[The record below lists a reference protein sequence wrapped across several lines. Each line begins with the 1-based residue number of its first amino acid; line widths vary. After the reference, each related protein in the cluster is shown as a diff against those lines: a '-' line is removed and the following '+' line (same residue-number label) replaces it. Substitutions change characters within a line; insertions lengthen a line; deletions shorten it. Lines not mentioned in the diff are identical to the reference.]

1 MTRKIGPT
9 TNILAIFAG
18 GNNTISKLKNT
29 MTRKI
34 FALFVAL
41 FSITCISAHKFVL
54 ATYNIRLKSEVDVN
68 RGDGWKQRCPYL
80 TNLIRFHGFEIFGT
94 QEGFLDQLEDIKANL
109 PGYEYIGVGRDDG
122 KKKGEHS
129 AIFYDTNKFELLESG
144 NFWLSPTP
152 DRPGL
157 GWDAACVRICTWGV
171 FKIKGTK
178 FKFVYYNLHMD
189 HIGVV
194 ARAESAKMILNK
206 IKEDKH
212 ELPAIL
218 SGDFN
223 INQDND
229 GFKLIDN
236 SGILNDSYRVAKFR
250 YINMS
255 TFNDFHPEGLGLNE
269 RIDHIFVTK
278 HFTVEKY
285 GELTDV
291 YRTES
296 IDANGKKTARAHTP
310 SDHYPIMVV
319 LETGKKK

>member
-1 MTRKIGPT
+1 MNKK
-9 TNILAIFAG
+9 L
-18 GNNTISKLKNT
+18 TI
-29 MTRKI
+29 
-34 FALFVAL
+34 LFVAL
-41 FSITCISAHKFVL
+41 ITAMSVSAHKFVL
-54 ATYNIRLKSEVDVN
+54 ATYNIRLQSEYDAN
-68 RGDGWKQRCPYL
+68 RGESWQQRCPYL
-80 TNLIRFHGFEIFGT
+80 TKLIRFHGFEIFGT
-94 QEGFLDQLEDIKANL
+94 QEGFLNQLEDMKAQL

-189 HIGVV
+189 HVGVT
-194 ARAESAKMILNK
+194 ARAESAKMILNR

-212 ELPAIL
+212 RLPAIL

-223 INQDND
+223 IDQDND

-236 SGILNDSYRVAKFR
+236 SGILNDACRIAKFR
-250 YINMS
+250 YLNMS
-255 TFNDFHPEGLGLNE
+255 TFNDFHPEGLGMDR
-269 RIDHIFVTK
+269 RIDHIFLTK
-278 HFTVEKY
+278 EFTVEKY

-291 YRTES
+291 YRTETT
-296 IDANGKKTARAHTP
+296 DANGRKVARAHTP
-310 SDHYPIMVV
+310 SDHYPIMIVV
-319 LETGKKK
+319 ETKKKK

>member
-1 MTRKIGPT
+1 MYRKAILLL
-9 TNILAIFAG
+9 LAIFTLG
-18 GNNTISKLKNT
+18 Y
-29 MTRKI
+29 
-34 FALFVAL
+34 VQ
-41 FSITCISAHKFVL
+41 AHKFVL
-54 ATYNIRLKSEVDVN
+54 ATYNIRLKTTVDDQ
-68 RGDGWKQRCPYL
+68 RGDGWTQRCPYVA
-80 TNLIRFHGFEIFGT
+80 NLIRFHGFEIFGT
-94 QEGFLDQLEDIKANL
+94 QEGFAEQLDDLKTKL
-109 PGYEYIGVGRDDG
+109 PGYEYIGAGRDDG

-129 AIFYDTNKFELLESG
+129 AIFYDTNKFKLLESG

-171 FKIKGTK
+171 FQIKGTK

-189 HIGVV
+189 HIGVT
-194 ARAESAKMILNK
+194 ARAESAKMILK
-206 IKEDKH
+206 RIKEDKH
-212 ELPAIL
+212 KLPAIL

-223 INQDND
+223 INQNND

-236 SGILNDSYRVAKFR
+236 SGILNDSYRVAQFR
-250 YINMS
+250 YLNMS
-255 TFNDFHPEGLGLNE
+255 TFNAYEPAGLGMDE

-278 HFTVEKY
+278 DFTVEKY

-291 YRTES
+291 YRTETT
-296 IDANGKKTARAHTP
+296 DANGKKTARAHTP

>member
-1 MTRKIGPT
+1 MKQKLT
-9 TNILAIFAG
+9 IL
-18 GNNTISKLKNT
+18 L
-29 MTRKI
+29 
-34 FALFVAL
+34 FALFSVTFA
-41 FSITCISAHKFVL
+41 SAHKFVL
-54 ATYNIRLKSEVDVN
+54 ATYNIRLQND
-68 RGDGWKQRCPYL
+68 GDANSGNGWQQRCPYL
-80 TNLIRFHGFEIFGT
+80 TKLIRFHGFEIFGT
-94 QEGFLDQLEDIKANL
+94 QEGFLNQLEDMKAQL

-129 AIFYDTNKFELLESG
+129 AIFYDTNKFELIESG

-189 HIGVV
+189 HIGVT
-194 ARAESAKMILNK
+194 ARAESAKMIMNR

-212 ELPAIL
+212 KLPAIL

-236 SGILNDSYRVAKFR
+236 SGILNDAYRIAKFR
-250 YINMS
+250 YLNMS
-255 TFNDFHPEGLGLNE
+255 TFNSFRPEGLGMDE
-269 RIDHIFVTK
+269 RIDHIFLTNN
-278 HFTVEKY
+278 FTVEKY

-296 IDANGKKTARAHTP
+296 VDANGKKVAHAHTP
-310 SDHYPIMVV
+310 SDHYPIMIVV
-319 LETGKKK
+319 NTKKNKK